1 MTIRCSFW
9 PLPVRAE
16 TVLPGHVQRGQGA
29 AGGGGDTVAEV
40 VPRREQLLHHEVD
53 VQAGAAAEAVALDH
67 QGHLGG
73 EGGSG
78 GGKGRAR
85 TRDADVNSML

>member
-1 MTIRCSFW
+1 MRT
-9 PLPVRAE
+9 A
-16 TVLPGHVQRGQGA
+16 TVLPGDVQRGQGA
-29 AGGGGDTVAEV
+29 AGGGGDAVAEV

-53 VQAGAAAEAVALDH
+53 VQDGAAAEAVALHH

-73 EGGSG
+73 EGGSGGG

-85 TRDADVNSML
+85 TRDADVNSRL